1 VGADGRALGQRRTEG
16 AGRNGGWHFNTS
28 KVAKEGV
35 ALATVSAVLG
45 ILMARSLD
53 SATLT
58 VAGQKFPPEI
68 AQRVVA
74 GDVANAAALLPGLRN
89 VALAESYFHV
99 FQSLTA
105 VLALVTAGAAV
116 TIFFLLGRCA

>member
-1 VGADGRALGQRRTEG
+1 
-16 AGRNGGWHFNTS
+16 
-28 KVAKEGV
+28 
-35 ALATVSAVLG
+35 
-45 ILMARSLD
+45 MARSLD

-58 VAGQKFPPEI
+58 AAGQKLLPEI

-74 GDVANAAALLPGLRN
+74 GDVANAAALLPGLSK
-89 VALAESYFHV
+89 VALGESYFHA

-116 TIFFLLGRCA
+116 TCSVAAALTRPVSRRCKRAAYLNT